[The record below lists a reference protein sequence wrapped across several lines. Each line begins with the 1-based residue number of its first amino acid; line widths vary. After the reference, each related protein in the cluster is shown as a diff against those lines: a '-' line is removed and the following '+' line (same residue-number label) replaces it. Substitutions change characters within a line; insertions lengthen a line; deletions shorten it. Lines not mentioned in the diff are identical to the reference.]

1 MITNKPADES
11 LKITTKHAS
20 NNALACP
27 GVSHETHILGSCAY
41 EQRRNTMK
49 LNRNTKKAQD
59 LIERFYNSEFET
71 LEECYNS
78 CSYAKRMA
86 YYNCLYKCS
95 DMDGWRFRI
104 ISFNTMSFTC
114 GWLYED
120 KETGVIMLN
129 VETYRNTYTIEY

>member
-1 MITNKPADES
+1 
-11 LKITTKHAS
+11 
-20 NNALACP
+20 
-27 GVSHETHILGSCAY
+27 
-41 EQRRNTMK
+41 MK

-59 LIERFYNSEFET
+59 LIYRFNHSMFDR
-71 LEECYNS
+71 LEECYKS
-78 CSYAKRMA
+78 CSYVKRIA

-104 ISFNTMSFTC
+104 ISFNSQTFTC

>member
-1 MITNKPADES
+1 
-11 LKITTKHAS
+11 
-20 NNALACP
+20 
-27 GVSHETHILGSCAY
+27 
-41 EQRRNTMK
+41 MK

-59 LIERFYNSEFET
+59 LIERFYNSKFDK
-71 LEECYNS
+71 LEDCYNS
-78 CSYAKRMA
+78 CSGAKRMA

-129 VETYRNTYTIEY
+129 VETYRNTYTIEYK

>member
-1 MITNKPADES
+1 MT
-11 LKITTKHAS
+11 
-20 NNALACP
+20 
-27 GVSHETHILGSCAY
+27 
-41 EQRRNTMK
+41 

-59 LIERFYNSEFET
+59 LIARFYNSVFDT

-78 CSYAKRMA
+78 CSAAKRNA
-86 YYNCLYKCS
+86 YYECLHKCV

-129 VETYRNTYTIEY
+129 VETYRNTYTIEYK

>member
-1 MITNKPADES
+1 
-11 LKITTKHAS
+11 
-20 NNALACP
+20 
-27 GVSHETHILGSCAY
+27 
-41 EQRRNTMK
+41 MK

-59 LIERFYNSEFET
+59 LIERFYNSEFDT

-78 CSYAKRMA
+78 CSSDKRNA
-86 YYNCLYKCS
+86 YYVYLLKCS
-95 DMDGWRFRI
+95 VMDGWRFRI

>member
-1 MITNKPADES
+1 
-11 LKITTKHAS
+11 
-20 NNALACP
+20 
-27 GVSHETHILGSCAY
+27 
-41 EQRRNTMK
+41 MK

-59 LIERFYNSEFET
+59 LIERFYNSEFDT
-71 LEECYNS
+71 LEECYNF
-78 CSYAKRMA
+78 CSEAKRNA
-86 YYNCLYKCS
+86 YDYCLDKCS

-120 KETGVIMLN
+120 KET

>member
-1 MITNKPADES
+1 
-11 LKITTKHAS
+11 
-20 NNALACP
+20 
-27 GVSHETHILGSCAY
+27 
-41 EQRRNTMK
+41 MK
-49 LNRNTKKAQD
+49 LNRNTKKAQG
-59 LIERFYNSEFET
+59 LIASFDNSEFER

-86 YYNCLYKCS
+86 YYNCLCKFS

-120 KETGVIMLN
+120 AETGVIILN